1 MPEGT
6 ALQQVERTQLHGHQV
21 LHSDTQHVVIID
33 GVVVPCTP
41 TEYGLLVP
49 LLYHAGEAVP
59 YMHLLGMSRQQPLTH
74 SIRLSLTRHISR
86 LRARLWP
93 FGLDIVCLIGYGY
106 LLLSRPNGQAE
117 NT

>member
-1 MPEGT
+1 MPEVT
-6 ALQQVERTQLHGHQV
+6 SLQQVERTQLHGHQV
-21 LHSDTQHVVIID
+21 QHSVTQHVVIID

-49 LLYHAGEAVP
+49 LLYHAGEAVR
-59 YMHLLGMSRQQPLTH
+59 YAHLLGMSRQQPLTR

-106 LLLSRPNGQAE
+106 LLLSRSNGQAG

>member
-1 MPEGT
+1 MLEVT

-21 LHSDTQHVVIID
+21 LHSETRHLVIID

-49 LLYHAGEAVP
+49 LLYHVGEAVP
-59 YMHLLGMSRQQPLTH
+59 YTNLLGMSRQQPLTR
-74 SIRLSLTRHISR
+74 SIRLSLTRHVSR

-93 FGLDIVCLIGYGY
+93 CGLDIVCLIGYGY
-106 LLLSRPNGQAE
+106 LLLSRPN
-117 NT
+117 

>member
-1 MPEGT
+1 MPEVT
-6 ALQQVERTQLHGHQV
+6 SLHQVERTQLHGHQV
-21 LHSDTQHVVIID
+21 QHSDVQHLVILD

-49 LLYHAGEAVP
+49 LLYHAGEAVR
-59 YMHLLGMSRQQPLTH
+59 YTNLLGMSGQQPLTR
-74 SIRLSLTRHISR
+74 SIRLSLTRYT
-86 LRARLWP
+86 

-106 LLLSRPNGQAE
+106 LLLARPNGQAE

>member
-1 MPEGT
+1 MPEVT

-21 LHSDTQHVVIID
+21 QHSDTQHVVIID

-41 TEYGLLVP
+41 TEYGLLVL
-49 LLYHAGEAVP
+49 LLYNAGEAVQ
-59 YMHLLGMSRQQPLTH
+59 YTHLLGMSRQQLLTR

-106 LLLSRPNGQAE
+106 LLLSRSNEQAE

>member
-1 MPEGT
+1 MPEVT
-6 ALQQVERTQLHGHQV
+6 LLQQVERTQLHGHQV
-21 LHSDTQHVVIID
+21 QHSDTQHVVIID
-33 GVVVPCTP
+33 GVIIPCTP

-49 LLYHAGEAVP
+49 LLYHAGEAVQ
-59 YMHLLGMSRQQPLTH
+59 YTHLLGMSGQQLLTR

-106 LLLSRPNGQAE
+106 LLLSRPNGRAE
-117 NT
+117 DR

>member
-1 MPEGT
+1 MPEVT

-21 LHSDTQHVVIID
+21 QHSDTQQVVIID

-49 LLYHAGEAVP
+49 LLYHAGEAVQ
-59 YMHLLGMSRQQPLTH
+59 YTHLLGMTRQQPLTRR
-74 SIRLSLTRHISR
+74 IRLSLTRHMSR

-106 LLLSRPNGQAE
+106 LLLSRSNGQAE
-117 NT
+117 DR

>member
-21 LHSDTQHVVIID
+21 QHSDRQHVVIID

-41 TEYGLLVP
+41 TEYGLLVS
-49 LLYHAGEAVP
+49 LLYHAGEAVR
-59 YMHLLGMSRQQPLTH
+59 YTHLLGLSGQPLTR

-106 LLLSRPNGQAE
+106 LLLSRPNGQTE

>member
-1 MPEGT
+1 MPEVT
-6 ALQQVERTQLHGHQV
+6 ALQQVERTQLHGHQ
-21 LHSDTQHVVIID
+21 LQHSDMQHVVIVD

-49 LLYHAGEAVP
+49 LLYHAGEAVQ
-59 YMHLLGMSRQQPLTH
+59 YTHLLGMSRQQPLTR
-74 SIRLSLTRHISR
+74 SIRFSLTRHISR

-106 LLLSRPNGQAE
+106 LLLARPNGQAE

>member
-1 MPEGT
+1 MPEVT
-6 ALQQVERTQLHGHQV
+6 LLQQVERTQLHGHQV
-21 LHSDTQHVVIID
+21 QHSDTQHVVIID

-49 LLYHAGEAVP
+49 LLYHAGEAVQ
-59 YMHLLGMSRQQPLTH
+59 YTHLLSMQGQQPLTR

>member
-1 MPEGT
+1 MPEVM
-6 ALQQVERTQLHGHQV
+6 ALQQVERTQLHRHQV
-21 LHSDTQHVVIID
+21 QHSDTQHVVIID

-49 LLYHAGEAVP
+49 LLYNAGEAVR
-59 YMHLLGMSRQQPLTH
+59 YTHLLGMSGQPPLTR

-86 LRARLWP
+86 LCARLWP

>member
-1 MPEGT
+1 MPEVT

-21 LHSDTQHVVIID
+21 QYSDAQHLVIID
-33 GVVVPCTP
+33 GVGVPCTP

-49 LLYHAGEAVP
+49 LLYHAGEAVQ
-59 YMHLLGMSRQQPLTH
+59 YRHLLGMSGQQLLTR

-93 FGLDIVCLIGYGY
+93 FGMDIVCLIGYGY
-106 LLLSRPNGQAE
+106 LLLSRRNGQAE